1 LPNATSPRSKAQE
14 TQALRYHAGE
24 EIHLGDRV
32 TYAGRPS
39 TVELVVVRRTG
50 VAAEDWHFDHNGT
63 GVMVVESEPTL
74 FGRVYLHRPE
84 DEEDL
89 VLVSRANA
97 P

>member
-1 LPNATSPRSKAQE
+1 M
-14 TQALRYHAGE
+14 ALRYDTGE
-24 EIHLGDRV
+24 EIQLNDRV
-32 TYAGRPS
+32 TWAGRRS

-50 VAAEDWHFDHNGT
+50 VAAEDWHFENDGT

-89 VLVSRANA
+89 VFASRASA
-97 P
+97 R